1 MYQIDIPSSCKKDI
15 KNADAESKKRL
26 KEIIFILMDNPRK
39 GKPLRYELKGIWS
52 IRVGKY
58 RLTYEIIDN
67 VVRLRSFKLRKKV
80 YDTKKINSIIWLFS

>member
-1 MYQIDIPSSCKKDI
+1 
-15 KNADAESKKRL
+15 
-26 KEIIFILMDNPRK
+26 MDDPYN

-67 VVRLRSFKLRKKV
+67 IVRLRSFRLRKKV
-80 YDTKKINSIIWLFS
+80 YDMK

>member
-15 KNADAESKKRL
+15 KNADTESKKRL
-26 KEIIFILMDNPRK
+26 KRVITLLMDDPYQ

-67 VVRLRSFKLRKKV
+67 IVRLRSFRLRKKV
-80 YDTKKINSIIWLFS
+80 YDMK

>member
-15 KNADAESKKRL
+15 KNADIESKKRL
-26 KEIIFILMDNPRK
+26 KKVLTLLMDDPYN

-67 VVRLRSFKLRKKV
+67 IVRLRSFRLRKKV
-80 YDTKKINSIIWLFS
+80 YDMK

>member
-1 MYQIDIPSSCKKDI
+1 
-15 KNADAESKKRL
+15 
-26 KEIIFILMDNPRK
+26 MDNPRK

-80 YDTKKINSIIWLFS
+80 YDTKK

>member
-15 KNADAESKKRL
+15 KNADSESKKRL
-26 KEIIFILMDNPRK
+26 KKVITFLMDDPYN

-67 VVRLRSFKLRKKV
+67 IVRLRSFRLRKKV
-80 YDTKKINSIIWLFS
+80 YDMKY